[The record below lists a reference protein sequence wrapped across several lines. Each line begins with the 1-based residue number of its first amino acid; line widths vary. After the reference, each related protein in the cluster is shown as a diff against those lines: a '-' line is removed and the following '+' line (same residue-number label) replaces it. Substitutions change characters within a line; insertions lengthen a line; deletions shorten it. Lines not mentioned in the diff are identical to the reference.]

1 MNDDLR
7 NLQLHDLKMMEM
19 LNIFFQEKK
28 LNYFMIGGTLL
39 GAIRGKGFIPWD
51 DDMDIAMPR
60 KDFEE
65 LVHNYAEMLP
75 EHYHMLHFSKDIS
88 FKYTIVQIVDDR
100 VKVREKKFGKVD
112 KGYSFAAIDILPIDG
127 VPNKKI
133 WRQIYYLRYLFK
145 RMLLSFYYS
154 DAIDMDKPRKVYE
167 KIMIGIAKFF
177 PFKKLIN
184 PTWIKINIDRQLK
197 KYNLS
202 NSKMSGT
209 ICGAY
214 RTKEIVDSNFWKQSS
229 NYLFEGD
236 YFKGPKNYDAYLQLI
251 YGDYMK
257 IPERGKRQT
266 HYEILK

>member
-19 LNIFFQEKK
+19 LDNFFQENK
-28 LNYFMIGGTLL
+28 LGYFLIGGTLL

-60 KDFEE
+60 KDFKK
-65 LVHNYAEMLP
+65 LVYDCADSLP
-75 EHYHMLHFSKDIS
+75 EHYHVLHFSKDET
-88 FKYTIVQIVDDR
+88 FKYTIAQVVDDR
-100 VKVREKKFGKVD
+100 VKVREKKFGTVN

-127 VPNKKI
+127 VPNNQL
-133 WRQIYYLRYLFK
+133 WRKFYYFRYLFK
-145 RMLLSFYYS
+145 RMMLSFYYS
-154 DAIDMDKPRKVYE
+154 DAIDMSKPRKPYE
-167 KIMIGIAKFF
+167 KLMIKIARRF

-184 PTWIKINIDRQLK
+184 PTRIKMSIDKQLS
-197 KYNLS
+197 KYDFS
-202 NSKMSGT
+202 DSTMSGT

-214 RTKEIVDSNFWKQSS
+214 RTKEIVNSNFWKRRKKVF
-229 NYLFEGD
+229 FEGD
-236 YFKGPKNYDAYLQLI
+236 YFQSPADYDAYLKCI

-257 IPERGKRQT
+257 VPKKSERQT